1 MGFIEEAR
9 QLVQDIIVPE
19 LRGIK
24 ASIDRHDTRFE
35 ELANKLEKMDKKI
48 DYLVQQAETRAIIVQ
63 FEDRLKSLEQ
73 RVGMG

>member
-24 ASIDRHDTRFE
+24 ESIDRHDTRFE
-35 ELANKLEKMDKKI
+35 ELARKLDKMDKKI

-73 RVGMG
+73 RVGLG